1 VVTALA
7 FVALA
12 RAPSASAQGA
22 ASRTGPADD
31 SLVELA
37 HRLYGQ
43 SRARIRL
50 SSGGPSL
57 VILGPRLVGD
67 TLQFTRYAAGS
78 WTLDTTGGRH
88 QILLAEVARLQVRRS
103 AWEKGAI
110 IGFLVGAA
118 AIEAVNAAGK
128 YQIDRGET
136 LFFGLFFGTAG
147 AFVGAPTGA
156 LFHTWKTLYG
166 P

>member
-1 VVTALA
+1 
-7 FVALA
+7 
-12 RAPSASAQGA
+12 
-22 ASRTGPADD
+22 
-31 SLVELA
+31 VELA

-43 SRARIRL
+43 SKARIRL

-67 TLQFTRYAAGS
+67 TLEFTRYAAGS

-88 QILLAEVARLQVRRS
+88 QILLAEVARLQVRGS
-103 AWEKGAI
+103 AWEQGAI